1 MYSRR
6 ICRAMVRLQ
15 TSSVPPH
22 RLHFYL
28 CSAQAFSRRKNRQL
42 IISVTVE
49 GISAS
54 PGMGGPLASA
64 ALQHITFVVE
74 HRPSPAD
81 VRIWAA
87 AAHLLPHM
95 ITVGR
100 KAGAKIRPWVYPK
113 CTV

>member
-54 PGMGGPLASA
+54 PGMGGPPLASA
-64 ALQHITFVVE
+64 ALQHISYL
-74 HRPSPAD
+74 HSRASAIP
-81 VRIWAA
+81 R
-87 AAHLLPHM
+87 
-95 ITVGR
+95 
-100 KAGAKIRPWVYPK
+100 
-113 CTV
+113 